1 MRRDQRRRSDATGLP
16 CRPWQFRYTPQQ
28 CPPLLSPTH
37 AHLSPDTQLATCVVP
52 PPLLG
57 THSCAQQ
64 HSQPLLQAARPAN
77 YQSTRQSFFSCTSN
91 FHLLTE
97 FQLQAQQSAAKTFNG
112 IFRRDRE
119 FKSLVIRSPCWG
131 CSLSM
136 AWKER
141 VDRTGGKK
149 NGCDLSIVCAN
160 HFRFWKVL
168 FLRTTCL
175 DLSQTSYLLHQFS
188 WHDRSKQGLKMT

>member
-1 MRRDQRRRSDATGLP
+1 MRGRREQRRRGDATGLP

-28 CPPLLSPTH
+28 CTPLLSPTH

-77 YQSTRQSFFSCTSN
+77 YQSTRQSFSPALQTFTFWWNSSFRRSN
-91 FHLLTE
+91 LQQRLLTE
-97 FQLQAQQSAAKTFNG
+97 FLGET
-112 IFRRDRE
+112 E
-119 FKSLVIRSPCWG
+119 FKSLVIRRY
-131 CSLSM
+131 SLS
-136 AWKER
+136 WKQR

-149 NGCDLSIVCAN
+149 RM
-160 HFRFWKVL
+160 RFVDRMCEPFPVL
-168 FLRTTCL
+168 KGFIP
-175 DLSQTSYLLHQFS
+175 
-188 WHDRSKQGLKMT
+188 